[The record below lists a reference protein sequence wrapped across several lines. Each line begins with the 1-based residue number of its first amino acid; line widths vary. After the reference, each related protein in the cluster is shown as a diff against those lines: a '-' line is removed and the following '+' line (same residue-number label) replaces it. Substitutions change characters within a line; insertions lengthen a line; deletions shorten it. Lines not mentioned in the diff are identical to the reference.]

1 MHYPGRPD
9 HLVRIFYCDHFVLPL
24 PPGHRF
30 PMEKYRLL
38 REAVAAR
45 DLGELQVP
53 ESATDVELLRV
64 HDAGY
69 LRRVVSGEL
78 EQSEVRGIGFPWSP
92 ELVERSRRSVGGTLG
107 AAGAALGDGVGVNLA
122 GGTHHA
128 FPARGEGFC
137 VFNDVAVAI
146 RALQAEGRLRRAA
159 VLDLDV
165 HQGNGTAVVFR
176 DDDAVFTLSV
186 HGESNYP
193 FRKESSD
200 RDLGL
205 PDDAGDDLFLGA
217 VERGVEEAL
226 AHGPEL
232 AFYVAG
238 ADAYAGDRL
247 GRLGVSREGMV
258 RRDTLVFD
266 ACAAAG
272 VPVAVVMGGGYAEPV
287 EETVG
292 IHLATVAAAARTFRL
307 ASTPGRPA

>member
-1 MHYPGRPD
+1 
-9 HLVRIFYCDHFVLPL
+9 VRIFYCDHFVLPL
-24 PPGHRF
+24 PPEHRF

-38 REAVAAR
+38 REEVAAL
-45 DLGELQVP
+45 DLGRLQVP
-53 ESATDVELLRV
+53 DAATDTELLRV

-78 EQSEVRGIGFPWSP
+78 ERAEVRGIGFPWSP
-92 ELVERSRRSVGGTLG
+92 ELVERSRRSVGGTMG
-107 AAGAALGDGVGVNLA
+107 AAGAALEEGVAVNLA

-137 VFNDVAVAI
+137 VFNDVAVAV
-146 RALQAEGRLRRAA
+146 RALQADGRLRRAA

-165 HQGNGTAVVFR
+165 HQGNGTAAVFR

-186 HGESNYP
+186 HGEANYP
-193 FRKESSD
+193 FRKETSD

-205 PDDAGDDLFLGA
+205 PDDTRDEPFLEA

-226 AHGPEL
+226 AHGPDL

-247 GRLGVSREGMV
+247 GRLGVSREGMA
-258 RRDTLVFD
+258 RRDALVFD
-266 ACAAAG
+266 ACADDD
-272 VPVAVVMGGGYAEPV
+272 VPVAVVMGGGYAQPV
-287 EETVG
+287 EETVA
-292 IHLATVAAAARTFRL
+292 IHLATVEAAARTLRRG
-307 ASTPGRPA
+307 STAGRPA

>member
-1 MHYPGRPD
+1 
-9 HLVRIFYCDHFVLPL
+9 VRVFYCDHFVLPL
-24 PPGHRF
+24 PPEHRF

-38 REAVAAR
+38 REAVEAR
-45 DLGELQVP
+45 GLGRLLVP
-53 ESATDVELLRV
+53 EAADDVQLLRV

-78 EQSEVRGIGFPWSP
+78 DRAEVRGIGFPWSP
-92 ELVERSRRSVGGTLG
+92 ELVERSRRSAGGTLG
-107 AAGAALGDGVGVNLA
+107 AAGAALEDGVGVNLA

-128 FPARGEGFC
+128 FPDRGEGFC

-146 RALQAEGRLRRAA
+146 RALQAEGRLERAA

-165 HQGNGTAVVFR
+165 HQGNGTATVFR

-186 HGESNYP
+186 HGEANYP

-247 GRLGVSREGMV
+247 GRLGVSREGMA
-258 RRDTLVFD
+258 RRDALVFD
-266 ACAAAG
+266 ACAAVG
-272 VPVAVVMGGGYAEPV
+272 VPVAVVMGGGYADPV
-287 EETVG
+287 EETVA
-292 IHLATVAAAARTFRL
+292 IHLATVEAAARTLRR
-307 ASTPGRPA
+307 ASATGRPA